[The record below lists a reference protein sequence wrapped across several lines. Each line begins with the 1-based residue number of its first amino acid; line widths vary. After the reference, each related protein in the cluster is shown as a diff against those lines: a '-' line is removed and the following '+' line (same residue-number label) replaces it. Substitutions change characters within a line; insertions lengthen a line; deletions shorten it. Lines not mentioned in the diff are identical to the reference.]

1 MDAGEK
7 GSEHESAGLI
17 SIVGDVSKLTRQL
30 VQKSSVKADPAR
42 LSDIK
47 EITANR
53 LRNVMH
59 SRRLGVVA

>member
-17 SIVGDVSKLTRQL
+17 SIVGDVSKLNRQHVHKPL
-30 VQKSSVKADPAR
+30 GKADPAR

-47 EITANR
+47 TTRAIAYGR
-53 LRNVMH
+53 SCIADDWVL
-59 SRRLGVVA
+59 

>member
-17 SIVGDVSKLTRQL
+17 SIVGDVSKLNRQH
-30 VQKSSVKADPAR
+30 KPSGKADPAR

-47 EITANR
+47 TTRAIAYGTSCIADDWV
-53 LRNVMH
+53 L
-59 SRRLGVVA
+59 